1 MNPKLVRVVTS
12 LWLILLA
19 AAGLRFGYAW
29 HEQRK
34 IPSELLVARFQ
45 QETGN
50 IAYSL
55 ATGKGFSSPWLR
67 ESGPTAYLAPVYP
80 LLLAGIFRIFGI
92 ETIHSFFATASLN
105 IVFSVAT
112 CVPIFYAG
120 KRIVGSGVASTAAW
134 FWALLPNAVIFPFE
148 WVWDTS
154 LSALLAATLLWAA
167 LAVAESPRSRRWCA
181 YGLLWGFAL
190 LTNPAL
196 GSLLPFLIGWAGY
209 RAQDPRFLR
218 LQRLAL
224 AVGCAILCCVPW
236 TVRNYAIFHKFV
248 PLRSS
253 LGLELYIENNENY
266 GNHPRVWPYNITRE
280 REVYRF
286 FRMGE
291 SAFMDEEM
299 HKALQF
305 IFSHPRA
312 ELRLCSYRFVSFWM
326 GTPDPLQD
334 FFASDSLFLRT
345 VFLAS
350 FLLLLGTLAG
360 IVVLFRKHDGFA
372 FPLASFPVIFP
383 LIYYITHASLRYRH
397 SIDPILV
404 LLSAIAAATALHQLV
419 HRRDKNEDKYAQ
431 C

>member
-167 LAVAESPRSRRWCA
+167 LAVVESPRSRRWCA

-196 GSLLPFLIGWAGY
+196 GSLLPFLIGWAAY
-209 RAQDPRFLR
+209 RAQGPRSLR

-236 TVRNYAIFHKFV
+236 TVRNYAMFHKFV

-266 GNHPRVWPYNITRE
+266 GDHPRVWPYNITRE
-280 REVYRF
+280 REAYRF

-312 ELRLCSYRFVSFWM
+312 ELRLCSYRFVSFWV

-350 FLLLLGTLAG
+350 FLLVLGTLAG

-397 SIDPILV
+397 SIDPILI
-404 LLSAIAAATALHQLV
+404 LLSTIAASTALHRLA
-419 HRRDKNEDKYAQ
+419 HLRGENENEYGH

>member
-120 KRIVGSGVASTAAW
+120 KRIVGSGLASTAAW

-196 GSLLPFLIGWAGY
+196 GSLLPFLIGWAAY
-209 RAQDPRFLR
+209 RAQGPRFLR

-236 TVRNYAIFHKFV
+236 TVRNYAMFHKFV

-350 FLLLLGTLAG
+350 FLLVLGTLAG